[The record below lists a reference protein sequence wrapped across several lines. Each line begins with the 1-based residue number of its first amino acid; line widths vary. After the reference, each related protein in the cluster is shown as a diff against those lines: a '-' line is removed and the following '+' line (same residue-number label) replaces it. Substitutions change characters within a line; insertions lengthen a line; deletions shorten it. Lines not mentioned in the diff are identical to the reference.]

1 MTLLSGFKIQTKAL
15 RVSAGF
21 SEVEGR
27 WRRNRGVLLHIRKNA
42 IRNFSW
48 DTKNYPIGKLTRWSI
63 ACTYQTGQVEMN
75 RKKRPLTEERRW
87 KYTRWKTD
95 EDIEKMVERLTKDG
109 EKKATDRNRTGA
121 MKEQGV
127 VNTYAWK
134 GWN

>member
-1 MTLLSGFKIQTKAL
+1 
-15 RVSAGF
+15 
-21 SEVEGR
+21 
-27 WRRNRGVLLHIRKNA
+27 
-42 IRNFSW
+42 
-48 DTKNYPIGKLTRWSI
+48 
-63 ACTYQTGQVEMN
+63 MN